1 MAFKLMTDNTV
12 DLPVEFLKEH
22 EIGVLTL
29 PARIDDEIY
38 DNYETIDSKLFF
50 EKMRNG
56 SMPTTSQINPA
67 EAKEGFL
74 KVIDSYKEILYL
86 AFSSGLSGTY
96 NSVKI
101 AADEVMEEH
110 PDVKIIVIDTLCA
123 ALGEGLLLYK
133 AIELKEAGKSFEE
146 VANYVE
152 DHRMNI
158 VHLLTVDDL
167 FHLYRGGRVSK
178 TTAVVGS
185 LANIKPIIHVDNEGH
200 LINFAKVRGRKKAM
214 TTLVNLMEQ
223 KLGSYA
229 GKNDIFMISHGDC
242 EEDAMFLA
250 NLIKEKFGIEKV
262 LINCVGATIGA
273 HTGPGLIALFFMGDE
288 R

>member
-22 EIGVLTL
+22 EIGVFTL
-29 PARIDDEIY
+29 PARVDDEVY
-38 DNYETIDSKLFF
+38 DNYETIDSKMFF

-56 SMPTTSQINPA
+56 SMPTTSQVNPS

-74 KVIDSYKEILYL
+74 KVIDTHKEILYL

-96 NSVKI
+96 NSVRL

-110 PDVKIIVIDTLCA
+110 PDVKITVIDTLCA
-123 ALGEGLLLYK
+123 SLGEGLLLYK
-133 AIELKEAGKSFEE
+133 AIGLKEAGKSLEE
-146 VANYVE
+146 VAEYVE
-152 DHRMNI
+152 SHKMNI
-158 VHLLTVDDL
+158 VHVLTVDDL

-178 TTAVVGS
+178 ATAVVGS
-185 LANIKPIIHVDNEGH
+185 LANIKPMIHVDHEGR
-200 LINFAKVRGRKKAM
+200 LINFSKVRGRKKSLV
-214 TTLVNLMEQ
+214 TLVNLMEQ
-223 KLGSYA
+223 KMGSYA

-242 EEDAMFLA
+242 EEDAVYLA
-250 NLIKEKFGIEKV
+250 DMIKEKFGIEKV
-262 LINCVGATIGA
+262 LINCLGATIGA